1 MAGVFVG
8 TTAQARWHRP
18 DYSAQDD
25 TAQAGP
31 AQDCPTFLPVFDGSS
46 WGRRPTLAGLCSP
59 CFSTVPAVLS
69 VPLHSSA
76 TSARFANSAGRARR
90 LQQALSRRWAV
101 LRWPLPALL
110 AWGLAW
116 AVWALALAAHL
127 PTVAAFVLAAAAG
140 LVLAWPCE
148 GGWRRALVVMGFPL
162 SAWALGATSGL
173 PAWGWLLMLL
183 PLLAAYPLRAW
194 QDAPFFPTP
203 ADALVGLDKLLPAPQ
218 RVLDAGCGLG
228 HGLEALQ
235 KVWPQAAL
243 HGIECSAPLAWGAAL
258 RCALQKTN
266 VKVQRADLWAASWAD
281 FDVVYVFQR
290 PESMARVFAKAA
302 QELRP
307 GAHLVSLEFEVP
319 GQRPV
324 ARLQGPGR
332 KPLWLYRPA
341 GAAASRA
348 HHSTQA
354 VHCR

>member
-1 MAGVFVG
+1 LAPN
-8 TTAQARWHRP
+8 R
-18 DYSAQDD
+18 
-25 TAQAGP
+25 
-31 AQDCPTFLPVFDGSS
+31 
-46 WGRRPTLAGLCSP
+46 GR
-59 CFSTVPAVLS
+59 
-69 VPLHSSA
+69 
-76 TSARFANSAGRARR
+76 AGRLFQALTRR
-90 LQQALSRRWAV
+90 LAV

-116 AVWALALAAHL
+116 SVWALALVVQVPAA
-127 PTVAAFVLAAAAG
+127 AAFALAAASAL
-140 LVLAWPCE
+140 LVAWPCA
-148 GGWRRALVVMGFPL
+148 GGWRRAMVVMGFPL
-162 SAWALGATSGL
+162 SAWALGATSAL

-203 ADALVGLDKLLPAPQ
+203 GDALLGLDKLVGPPQ

-228 HGLEALQ
+228 HGLAALR
-235 KVWPQAAL
+235 KVWPQASL

-258 RCALQKTN
+258 RCAVHKT
-266 VKVQRADLWAASWAD
+266 KASVQRADLWACSWAD

-302 QELRP
+302 LEQRP
-307 GAHLVSLEFEVP
+307 GAYLVSLEFEVP

-341 GAAASRA
+341 GAKVPKAN
-348 HHSTQA
+348 HSTQA